1 MISPIVKA
9 NSEEGPVLL
18 KPKYYP
24 HITGLAVVFMT
35 IAPLCLLLCLQD
47 PADREL
53 DALLAE
59 DSSNI
64 VLDATV
70 HGSVDASANFDSVMA
85 NTASPPASVT
95 VPPPSSPAVVAPA
108 RPPVVPPQADTR
120 MAALPPVLNTPSTTS
135 DSTATYLR
143 PTTPQKQSDTDAVM
157 AMAAADAVSSKHTG
171 GGHVPTPTP
180 ERNIESPFDSDLPLP
195 TYADVEDRTAPADV
209 VASAKDVVMAE
220 DDADEEPFVEPEIS
234 PPSAFDATGHLSM
247 VGGVASNLGG
257 SSKTVTSPA
266 APRSDDVGV
275 RQGDEKSATS
285 ESRSR
290 RRRSRRPDKTEV
302 TPSQDAPVIE
312 SPRMIN
318 PFAPGLGEE
327 TPAEVVDIILQQP
340 LESRPVS
347 KIENLVAV
355 TRTTG
360 FPIALVRSGLPD
372 DHWWVQQMVGARG
385 NAFAGRVNFGNE
397 DSIPGSVYHLV
408 IVFLDSPDEVRRFR
422 IAKQFRKLPEGI
434 RRSREFTF
442 VRR

>member
-1 MISPIVKA
+1 
-9 NSEEGPVLL
+9 
-18 KPKYYP
+18 
-24 HITGLAVVFMT
+24 MT
-35 IAPLCLLLCLQD
+35 IAPLCLLLCLQN

-59 DSSNI
+59 DSSSV

-70 HGSVDASANFDSVMA
+70 HDSVGSSADFDGALA
-85 NTASPPASVT
+85 NDVSTPASVT
-95 VPPPSSPAVVAPA
+95 APQPSSPAVAA
-108 RPPVVPPQADTR
+108 HSRPPVVPPQTDTR
-120 MAALPPVLNTPSTTS
+120 MAALPPVLNAPSPTS
-135 DSTATYLR
+135 DCTATYLR

-157 AMAAADAVSSKHTG
+157 AMAAADALSSKHTG
-171 GGHVPTPTP
+171 SGRVPTPTP

-195 TYADVEDRTAPADV
+195 TYTDVDDRTPPTDV
-209 VASAKDVVMAE
+209 TTSAKQIVMAE
-220 DDADEEPFVEPEIS
+220 DEVDEEPFLEPEIS

-257 SSKTVTSPA
+257 SYKTVASPA
-266 APRSDDVGV
+266 EPRSGEAGV
-275 RQGDEKSATS
+275 RKGDEKSATS

-290 RRRSRRPDKTEV
+290 RRRSRRSEKVEV
-302 TPSQDAPVIE
+302 TPSKDAPVIE

-327 TPAEVVDIILQQP
+327 TPAQVVDIILQQP

-397 DSIPGSVYHLV
+397 DSIPGSTYHLV